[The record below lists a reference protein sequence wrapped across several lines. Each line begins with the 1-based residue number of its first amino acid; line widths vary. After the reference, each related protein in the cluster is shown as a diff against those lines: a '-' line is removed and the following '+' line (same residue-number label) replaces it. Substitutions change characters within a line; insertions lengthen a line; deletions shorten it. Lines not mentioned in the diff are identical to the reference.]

1 MEASHQVVRLQARS
15 IGRWQDGVRENFLP
29 LDFSGH
35 VQGEFLASMTARQL
49 GCAQIACI
57 GTEAY
62 RVARTRKLAS
72 QSEARYLKLFWQIAG
87 MSRIEQGG
95 RAGTLA
101 PGAWTFYDTSRPYT
115 IESSDSSRF
124 AVMLLPQEHCP
135 NWNALFDLNS
145 GQPFHSNGA
154 SRVALASVMTA
165 LRDPEPYDALAADTV
180 VASISA
186 LMFSALKREAAGE
199 ATPAGRTRLAE
210 ACRYIVERI
219 DDPALTPED
228 VAAALRVSRRTL
240 YAWFAQQGL
249 APFAFIQQ
257 KRLERCRQALADPAA
272 NAQTITRIAFDHGFS
287 DMAHF
292 SRLFKAAYG
301 ASPRDYRRR
310 FLI

>member
-1 MEASHQVVRLQARS
+1 MRLSARS

-35 VQGEFLASMTARQL
+35 VRGEFLASMTARRL

-57 GTEAY
+57 GTQAY
-62 RVARTRKLAS
+62 RVARTRKLAN

-87 MSRIEQGG
+87 MSCIEQGG
-95 RAGTLA
+95 RAGDLA
-101 PGAWTFYDTSRPYT
+101 PGSWTFYDTSRPYS

-124 AVMLLPQEHCP
+124 AVMLLPQEQCP
-135 NWNALFDLNS
+135 NWHALFAEKS
-145 GQPFHSNGA
+145 GLPFHSNGA

-186 LMFSALKREAAGE
+186 LMFSALKRESGGAVQ
-199 ATPAGRTRLAE
+199 PANRARLAE

-240 YAWFAQQGL
+240 YAWFAQSGL

-257 KRLERCRQALADPAA
+257 TRLERCRQTLADPAA
-272 NAQTITRIAFDHGFS
+272 FEKNITRIAFDHGFS

-310 FLI
+310 YTL